1 MQIETSKVNDDLLC
15 SLSAQLNQSSQEIAQ
30 LLTNP
35 YNRLCNF
42 VDKHFSSSLP
52 IWVERH
58 IHLLQQLQLAILNT
72 PSSTA
77 QSMPSEATQSLAAG
91 RKILHLFLPD
101 INYDLYLQCIQPTQQ
116 FIDKHGLLIS
126 TASAPADTSIPEC
139 KESWYQNLGLLHRIY
154 AKCPDESLK
163 KKIAFLVF
171 NYLAKSAP
179 ICPEDMNIP
188 IAAKEKLSEQFQRP
202 LQNPGI
208 GYNREGAMFNE
219 YFREALNKKLAKAS
233 GQVFFLL
240 DTKEI
245 ADLLPLGFAVL
256 NTPGKHTQ
264 DAPEVFDAISEAWIS
279 GFYQHLRKHTSRYP
293 QNPLE
298 YNIETPLLIDLTAL
312 LENRI
317 QTGDEEQKNRDFEQC
332 LRDIESLMEKALEIA
347 IQKLV
352 TDENLRRA
360 FKIWTLANLTCICR
374 CETLGV
380 GVIKILPLF
389 YDPKHMLY
397 SSSEPALLGY
407 RQNNPEQLAR
417 LLWDHKLSKSKAD
430 MDNFL
435 NATGLRLGSIQGR
448 MKTFEAISLED
459 FLRHHKGISVTY
471 YPQGANSLYFSR
483 RQDVLNT
490 ALFKRWEER
499 FDSNNIKSQQ
509 LLSKHPYLKV
519 LGHATLKLL
528 KGLLQEI
535 SDAAWEQLHQD
546 PVHRELIQNAL
557 VQIHHHLAAAERY
570 RKEFAKFTDAIELIH
585 YEIAQ
590 LLFIMAPFK
599 RADFGPILRT
609 SLGHSLP
616 TCLHPYI
623 QAGISKSAMNTMAG
637 VCAAIQKTSKSAVKI
652 YDENSHFEIV
662 QFVAPSTPAS
672 DPSRPSKQAPV
683 DLYLGEYH
691 HNVKLL
697 YTHDSYQ
704 LSDVTGQVETL
715 LAASDSRHALT
726 VTLDATI
733 DFIQSK
739 HIQEFLEHF
748 SQQIQNGRLNVV
760 IFRSGQKFDMLG
772 MDDYYGSCFYMIN
785 NGQKHWQAFQE
796 LFTHEAYTCDD
807 LSFQWF
813 CLSYKYIRQDLDAY
827 RQLIFENTRQILNQA
842 PSVLLPGGNPNIKLA
857 QVSSEMNPCFLDI
870 KCYGNDA
877 IKLLYGLEKRLFQL
891 FTKRDVKIH
900 ARGGYGYFNPTV
912 NLFLNGLDK
921 RNDYAT
927 LRINPGI
934 DPTEI
939 ELIVKFLH
947 EAAKLAAP
955 SGSVGN
961 N

>member
-1 MQIETSKVNDDLLC
+1 MQLETSKVNSDALHTLY
-15 SLSAQLNQSSQEIAQ
+15 AQLDHSSQEVAQ
-30 LLTNP
+30 QWTSP
-35 YNRLCNF
+35 YNCLRNF
-42 VDKHFSSSLP
+42 LDKHFSSTLP
-52 IWVERH
+52 LWAERH
-58 IHLLQQLQLAILNT
+58 IHLLQQLQQAILNRSFST
-72 PSSTA
+72 TSSI
-77 QSMPSEATQSLAAG
+77 PSEAARSLAEG

-101 INYDLYLQCIQPTQQ
+101 INYDLYLQCLQPKQQ
-116 FIDKHGLLIS
+116 FVDKHGLLIAAGS
-126 TASAPADTSIPEC
+126 TPADTSIPEC
-139 KESWYQNLGLLHRIY
+139 KEPWYLNLGLLHHAY
-154 AKCPDESLK
+154 ANCPDGSMK
-163 KKIAFLVF
+163 KKIAFLAF

-188 IAAKEKLSEQFQRP
+188 TTAKEKLCGQFQRS
-202 LQNPGI
+202 LQEPGI

-219 YFREALNKKLAKAS
+219 YFRAALEKNLAS
-233 GQVFFLL
+233 GSGKVFFLL
-240 DTKEI
+240 DTKEV

-256 NTPGKHTQ
+256 ETPTKPTL
-264 DAPEVFDAISEAWIS
+264 DAPEAFDAISEAWIS
-279 GFYQHLRKHTSRYP
+279 GFYQHLRKHTRKYP

-298 YNIETPLLIDLTAL
+298 CNIETPLLIDLTAL
-312 LENRI
+312 LENHI
-317 QTGDEEQKNRDFEQC
+317 QTSNEEQKNKIFEQC

-352 TDENLRRA
+352 NDEKLRRA

-380 GVIKILPLF
+380 GVIKILPIF
-389 YDPKHMLY
+389 YDHKHMLCP
-397 SSSEPALLGY
+397 SSEPALLGY
-407 RQNNPEQLAR
+407 RQNNPEKLANV
-417 LLWDHKLSKSKAD
+417 LWDHKLSKSKAD

-448 MKTFEAISLED
+448 MKTFEAITLDD
-459 FLRHHKGISVTY
+459 FLQQHKGISVAY

-483 RQDVLNT
+483 RQDVLHT
-490 ALFKRWEER
+490 AIFKKWEDR

-535 SDAAWEQLHQD
+535 SDATWEKLHQD
-546 PVHRELIQNAL
+546 PVHKELIQNAL

-570 RKEFAKFTDAIELIH
+570 RSEFVKFTDTIELIH
-585 YEIAQ
+585 YELAQ

-599 RADFGPILRT
+599 RADFGPILRA

-616 TCLHPYI
+616 TSLHRYI

-637 VCAAIQKTSKSAVKI
+637 VCAAIRKTSNSVVKI

-662 QFVAPSTPAS
+662 QFVAPSTHARDPTSLSKKAPA
-672 DPSRPSKQAPV
+672 
-683 DLYLGEYH
+683 DLYLGEFH

-704 LSDVTGQVETL
+704 PGDVIGQVDSL
-715 LAASDSRHALT
+715 LATRDSRHPLT

-739 HIQEFLEHF
+739 HLQEFLEHF
-748 SQQIQNGRLNVV
+748 SQQIIDGRLNVV

-785 NGQKHWQAFQE
+785 NGQSQWQTFQD
-796 LFTHEAYTCDD
+796 LFTQEAYACDD

-813 CLSYKYIRQDLDAY
+813 CLSYKHIRQEMDAY

-842 PSVLLPGGNPNIKLA
+842 PSILLPGGNSNIKLA

-877 IKLLYGLEKRLFQL
+877 IKLLYTLEKKLFLL
-891 FTKRDVKIH
+891 FTKHDVKIH

-912 NLFLNGLDK
+912 NIYPNGLDK

-934 DPTEI
+934 DRAEI
-939 ELIVKFLH
+939 ELFVKFLQ
-947 EAAKLAAP
+947 EAAKLAV
-955 SGSVGN
+955 S
-961 N
+961 